1 MTSKNEPVERRKH
14 RRFQIRQGTYVAL
27 VPPYGK
33 VGPVIDIS
41 MGGLSFRY
49 VDGKETT
56 NGSYINIL
64 LTEANFYLENVPVKT
79 ILDCEIPDKSASSAI
94 AMRRGGLQFGGLTH
108 NQASQLKFFIENYS
122 ISEGM

>member
-94 AMRRGGLQFGGLTH
+94 AMRRCGLQFGGLTH

-122 ISEGM
+122 IGEGM

>member
-64 LTEANFYLENVPVKT
+64 LTEANFYLENVAVKT

-94 AMRRGGLQFGGLTH
+94 AMRRCGLQFGGLTH

-122 ISEGM
+122 IGEGM